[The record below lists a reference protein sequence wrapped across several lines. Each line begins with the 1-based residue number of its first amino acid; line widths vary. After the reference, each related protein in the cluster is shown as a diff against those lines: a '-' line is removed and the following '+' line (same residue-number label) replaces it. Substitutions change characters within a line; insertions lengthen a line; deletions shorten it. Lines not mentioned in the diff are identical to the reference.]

1 MGKKSSPAPDYTPMA
16 EASKEAAEV
25 MAGLGREQLAF
36 ARQQYSENAPF
47 LRSIAN
53 QQMAAQQQQMNQAQD
68 YYDYMQNTYRPLEKS
83 LVADAQNFN
92 TEAYRQQQ
100 AAKAAAD
107 VGRAFTNTQAANT
120 RAMASMGVNP
130 NSGRFAGQQ
139 RASNLGLAAQRAASM
154 TGARQQADQMGYARK
169 LDAAGLGRGL
179 AGASTA
185 AYGGATG
192 AGNAAGNSY
201 QSAGINAMNG
211 MNMGANTMGSGYN
224 MQIQGLGNILNAQTQ
239 MAVNT
244 NDSFLGDL
252 GGLMGG
258 AAAMKSAGFFS
269 DRRLKENVKEVGV
282 DQRTALTLYE
292 FNYLGDDKRYR
303 GVMADEVEMVYPD
316 AVSRDEDGFM
326 MVNYGALGIE
336 MKEVS

>member
-36 ARQQYSENAPF
+36 ARQQYNENAPF
-47 LRSIAN
+47 LRDIASQQMSAQK
-53 QQMAAQQQQMNQAQD
+53 QQMAQAQD

-83 LVADAQNFN
+83 LVSDAAKFN

-100 AAKAAAD
+100 ARAAAAD
-107 VGRAFTNTQAANT
+107 VGQAYTATQRANE

-139 RASNLGLAAQRAASM
+139 RASNLGLAAQRAAAM

-185 AYGGATG
+185 AYGGASG
-192 AGNAAGNSY
+192 AGSAAGNSY

-211 MNMGANTMGSGYN
+211 MNMGAGTIGSGYN

-239 MAVNT
+239 MAINS
-244 NDSFLGDL
+244 NDSMLGDL
-252 GGLMGG
+252 GGLLGG
-258 AAAMKSAGFFS
+258 AASAYKAFS
-269 DRRLKENVKEVGV
+269 DRRLKENIEEVGV
-282 DQRTALTLYE
+282 DQRTALTLYQ
-292 FNYLGDDKRYR
+292 FNYLGDDKRYQ

-316 AVSRDEDGFM
+316 AVSRDEDGYM
-326 MVNYGALGIE
+326 MVDYGALGIE